1 MLNDK
6 QLAEYWDD
14 IPTNKQSAIT
24 YAELCALWKC
34 TARKARAIL
43 HELSRFDNGDNFIL
57 IRSSSGKGF
66 YKTDNEIEIAAYKR
80 ECLKKGRN
88 VFAPVKKINRVLN
101 ANSEQ
106 FALDNNL
113 RVVRESRGMKQSTVC
128 AVMQK
133 HDRAFDAS
141 LLSKMENGICL
152 PTAAQLQKL
161 SEIYGVSPFELLDNN
176 LYC

>member
-1 MLNDK
+1 MLNEQK
-6 QLAEYWDD
+6 IAEYWDN
-14 IPTNKQSAIT
+14 IPTNKQKAIS

-43 HELSRFDNGDNFIL
+43 HELSRFDNGDNYIL

-106 FALDNNL
+106 LALDNNL

-133 HDRAFDAS
+133 YDRAFDAS

-152 PTAAQLQKL
+152 PTPQQLQKL
-161 SEIYGVSPFELLDNN
+161 SEIYGVSPFELLDSN
-176 LYC
+176 LYS